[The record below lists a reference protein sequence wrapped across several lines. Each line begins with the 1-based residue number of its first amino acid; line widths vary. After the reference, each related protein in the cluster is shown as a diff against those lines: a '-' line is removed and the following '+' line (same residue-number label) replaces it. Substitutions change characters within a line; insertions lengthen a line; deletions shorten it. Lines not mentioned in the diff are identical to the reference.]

1 MDEELKQ
8 RVLSY
13 MDATERVVSSE
24 MPLVAQEYL
33 NWQWYSSVG
42 VGAAS
47 AAWCALAFACIRG
60 LLKWRDRDGDEEG
73 GIFAGVFISS
83 MLLFFGLFIMALN
96 IENAAKV
103 AIAPRVVLLEK
114 AADLIGGGK

>member
-1 MDEELKQ
+1 VDEELKQ

-13 MDATERVVSSE
+13 MDATERMVSSE

-47 AAWCALAFACIRG
+47 AAWCVLAFACIRV
-60 LLKWRDRDGDEEG
+60 LLKWREREGVEEEA
-73 GIFAGVFISS
+73 IFAGVSISS
-83 MLLFFGLFIMALN
+83 ALLFFGLFILALN

-114 AADLIGGGK
+114 VADLIGGDK

>member
-33 NWQWYSSVG
+33 NWDWMVSISTCGLFAVFSLILVAIERALLKSPADQDSKVVGNFLVGLALVASVIIT
-42 VGAAS
+42 AAS
-47 AAWCALAFACIRG
+47 AQR
-60 LLKWRDRDGDEEG
+60 
-73 GIFAGVFISS
+73 
-83 MLLFFGLFIMALN
+83 
-96 IENAAKV
+96 AAKV
-103 AIAPRVVLLEK
+103 VIAPRVVLLEK

>member
-33 NWQWYSSVG
+33 NFQLYSSLAGCVLC
-42 VGAAS
+42 VVLVASFGAFVAKL
-47 AAWCALAFACIRG
+47 AWFSEWSGEPRVLFGILAFAFTA
-60 LLKWRDRDGDEEG
+60 LS
-73 GIFAGVFISS
+73 FAFLCV
-83 MLLFFGLFIMALN
+83 N
-96 IENAAKV
+96 VYEAARV
-103 AIAPRVVLLEK
+103 SIAPRVVLLEK